1 MRSLWVPGWVQQ
13 PVRLHH
19 LHVGQR
25 QRGGLQPGSDAG
37 ICPETGLQV
46 SHFCGTFTCLFLQ
59 VFISK
64 EEIPVR
70 GGDCVLCYFSSILQC
85 IIGVSEPFKVS

>member
-13 PVRLHH
+13 RLRLHH

-37 ICPETGLQV
+37 TRLEMEFG
-46 SHFCGTFTCLFLQ
+46 SFT
-59 VFISK
+59 SA
-64 EEIPVR
+64 
-70 GGDCVLCYFSSILQC
+70 GA
-85 IIGVSEPFKVS
+85 